1 VEEASTVAIRS
12 VAISGVRGKKS
23 RLNACRVK
31 RSHVKEKSTV
41 TIGGVAVKGVRGER
55 GRLHVCRAE
64 RSHVK
69 EEPPSPSEAPPSEAA
84 EARGAV

>member
-1 VEEASTVAIRS
+1 V
-12 VAISGVRGKKS
+12 KS
-23 RLNACRVK
+23 K
-31 RSHVKEKSTV
+31 V
-41 TIGGVAVKGVRGER
+41 TIGGVAIKGVRGER

-69 EEPPSPSEAPPSEAA
+69 EEPPSPSETSPSEAA